1 MTDSRERIDWFGW
14 ERTIRRN
21 GIEID
26 RPKGSR
32 HPEHPEI
39 AYPLDYGYVKG
50 TKGGDGDEV
59 DVFAGSTDSGLV
71 GAIVAFDPSKNE
83 TEIKLL
89 WNLDEEG
96 IGTADR
102 FVNDVLKMKGRLILP
117 GK

>member
-1 MTDSRERIDWFGW
+1 MADSWERIDWFGW

-21 GIEID
+21 GIAID

-39 AYPLDYGYVKG
+39 VYPLDYGYVKG
-50 TKGGDGDEV
+50 TKGGDGEEV

-71 GAIVAFDPSKNE
+71 GAIVAFDPSKRE

-89 WNLDEEG
+89 WNMDGKDVEA
-96 IGTADR
+96 ADR
-102 FVNDVLKMKGRLILP
+102 FVNGVLGMKGRLILP